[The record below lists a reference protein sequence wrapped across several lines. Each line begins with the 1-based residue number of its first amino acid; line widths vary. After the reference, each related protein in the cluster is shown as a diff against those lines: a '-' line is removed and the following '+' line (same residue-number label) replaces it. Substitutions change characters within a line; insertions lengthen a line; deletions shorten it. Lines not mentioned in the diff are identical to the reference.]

1 MLYAFPLTL
10 IPLILYDLFGI
21 WPGGNPWGSDFLQIP
36 LVGGTWW
43 ISWGDLMLILGLGML
58 FLETL
63 KAARPANKAIANHLA
78 STGVLILYIIEF
90 LLLPI
95 AATSTFFIL
104 LLIALFDVAAGFTIS
119 IRTASRDI
127 SFGRPDGGGIA

>member
-1 MLYAFPLTL
+1 MAYAFPLTL
-10 IPLILYDLFGI
+10 IPFLLVNVIGFWVGD
-21 WPGGNPWGSDFLQIP
+21 PWRNEAFSMP
-36 LVGGTWW
+36 LVGGVWKVT
-43 ISWGDLMLILGLGML
+43 WGDLMLILGLGML
-58 FLETL
+58 FFETL

-90 LLLPI
+90 LLVPF
-95 AATSTFFIL
+95 AANSTFFIL

-127 SFGRPDGGGIA
+127 SFGRPDGGIA

>member
-10 IPLILYDLFGI
+10 VPFVLYDLFG
-21 WPGGNPWGSDFLQIP
+21 WWGTNPWSVEILAIPMIGGSWEI
-36 LVGGTWW
+36 T
-43 ISWGDLMLILGLGML
+43 WGDLMVVLGLLML
-58 FLETL
+58 FFETL
-63 KAARPANKAIANHLA
+63 KAARPANRAIANHLA

-90 LLLPI
+90 LLFGI

-104 LLIALFDVAAGFTIS
+104 LLFSLFDVAAGFTIS

-127 SFGRPDGGGIA
+127 SFGRPDGGIA